1 VPVLSDVTPHPM
13 SNISSRKWLIGRR
26 HALKGL
32 GALVALPF
40 LDCMRAMRGFAEQTV
55 RRPRRCAFVYIP
67 NGVNTIDFQIQESGA
82 GYALS
87 KALEPL
93 AGVRESFTPV
103 SGLFHPNGLGFH
115 HGCQKIWL
123 TGGKLGPSDR
133 NSVSL
138 DQLVAAR
145 TGEETRY
152 PSIELSGD
160 GSTLAWTQDG
170 IALPSERSPGV
181 VFKRLFEAPA
191 GGLEKQRRSLARKAS
206 ILDLVSEDAKRLEAR
221 LGTSDRDRLDQY
233 LTSLREVEVRTERST
248 RWLETPLPTV
258 SAQERARVDK
268 AANQQLVGEYFRA
281 MYDLVALAFQTDMT
295 RVATFSS
302 GSEGQG
308 LAIPE
313 IQIKQDRHSLSHHNG
328 NPKRMEELTASDRF
342 NVEQF
347 RYFLERLSS
356 VSDNEGPL
364 IETTVGLFGSGMSY
378 GHSHGNANLPILVA
392 GGTKLGFRH
401 GAHLDLNRAAGLDA
415 YRLDNPREHYKICFN
430 PVNPKARMSNLL
442 LTIAQSMGVETA
454 RFADSTG
461 TLQELRA

>member
-1 VPVLSDVTPHPM
+1 M
-13 SNISSRKWLIGRR
+13 SHIASRKWLIGRR

-40 LDCMRAMRGFAEQTV
+40 LECMRPMRGFAEQPV
-55 RRPRRCAFVYIP
+55 ERPRRCAFVYIP

-87 KALEPL
+87 KSLEPL
-93 AGVRESFTPV
+93 SKLRECFTPI
-103 SGLFHPNGLGFH
+103 SGLFHPNGLGFNH
-115 HGCQKIWL
+115 NCQKIWL

-138 DQLVAAR
+138 DQLVAAE
-145 TGEETRY
+145 TSEATRY
-152 PSIELSGD
+152 PSMELSGD
-160 GSTLAWTQDG
+160 GSTLAWTADG
-170 IALPSERSPGV
+170 IALPSERSPSV

-191 GGLEKQRRSLARKAS
+191 GGLDQHRRALARKAS
-206 ILDLVSEDAKRLEAR
+206 ILDLISEDAKTLESR
-221 LGTSDRDRLDQY
+221 LGTSDRGRLDQY
-233 LTSLREVEVRTERST
+233 LSALREVEVRTERST
-248 RWLETPLPTV
+248 RWLRTPLPEV
-258 SAQERARVDK
+258 SSLDRARMDK
-268 AANQQLVGEYFRA
+268 AVNLQMVGEYFRA

-342 NVEQF
+342 NIDQF
-347 RYFLERLSS
+347 RYFLERLSA

-364 IETTVGLFGSGMSY
+364 LETTVALFGSGMSY
-378 GHSHGNANLPILVA
+378 GHSHGNANLPILIA

-401 GAHLDLNRAAGLDA
+401 GTHLDFNRSGGLET
-415 YRLDNPREHYKICFN
+415 YRLENPREHYKICFN
-430 PVNPKARMSNLL
+430 PVNAKARMSNLL
-442 LTIAQSMGVETA
+442 LTIAQSMGLEA
-454 RFADSTG
+454 AKFADSTG
-461 TLQELRA
+461 PFESLRA